1 MTGDGPAAPRLRGR
15 VCRAPPLVDEVSL
28 VHREVEADFVVELAF
43 AVSAG
48 EQCPKAV
55 GEIAES

>member
-1 MTGDGPAAPRLRGR
+1 MRTIIAIDPGKSG
-15 VCRAPPLVDEVSL
+15 
-28 VHREVEADFVVELAF
+28 AF